1 MKTKLILLA
10 ILTGFI
16 TASAQIPARTDH
28 FPIGSFHKQNSNI
41 HGIGVGL
48 YSGIDEG
55 PKDIQFRNVHINGI
69 KLEAIGL
76 GIFVPLMPDS
86 PVAADEEEFQERMAE
101 PLSEKVNGLN
111 LSPAGT
117 ASDCFTNGISAGL
130 IGQIGRQVNGISAS
144 IMMNF
149 AQKHNGIQVAMFNE
163 AYLMNG
169 LQLGLAN
176 SSGRARGLQIG
187 LVNHSTNFKGIQ
199 LGLWNTNQKRK
210 LPILNWNFS
219 R

>member
-1 MKTKLILLA
+1 MKLKLIILL
-10 ILTGFI
+10 LLGGI
-16 TASAQIPARTDH
+16 TTAGAQIPKRTIH
-28 FPIGSFHKQNSNI
+28 FPAGIFHKKNSTIN
-41 HGIGVGL
+41 GLGVGL

-76 GIFVPLMPDS
+76 GILVPMMPYS
-86 PVAADEEEFQERMAE
+86 PVADDEAEYQANMAE

-117 ASDCFTNGISAGL
+117 ASDCFINGISAGL
-130 IGQIGRQVNGISAS
+130 IGQVGRQVNGISATVV
-144 IMMNF
+144 MNF
-149 AQKHNGIQVAMFNE
+149 AQKHNGIQAAMFNDS
-163 AYLMNG
+163 YVMNG
-169 LQLGLAN
+169 LQVGLSN
-176 SSGRARGLQIG
+176 RSGRARGLQIG

-210 LPILNWNFS
+210 LPIFNWNFS

>member
-1 MKTKLILLA
+1 MKIKQITLALLA
-10 ILTGFI
+10 CTI
-16 TASAQIPARTDH
+16 TAAAQIPERTNH
-28 FPIGSFHKQNSNI
+28 FPVGSFHKKNSNI

-76 GIFVPLMPDS
+76 GILVPLMPSS
-86 PVAADEEEFQERMAE
+86 PVAQDEEELQEYMAT

-111 LSPAGT
+111 ISPAGT

-130 IGQIGRQVNGISAS
+130 IAQVGRQVNGISAS
-144 IMMNF
+144 TIMNF

-163 AYLMNG
+163 AYVMNG

-176 SSGRARGLQIG
+176 RSGRARGLQIG
-187 LVNHSTNFKGIQ
+187 LVNHSTNFKGVQ
-199 LGLWNTNQKRK
+199 LGFWNTNQKRK